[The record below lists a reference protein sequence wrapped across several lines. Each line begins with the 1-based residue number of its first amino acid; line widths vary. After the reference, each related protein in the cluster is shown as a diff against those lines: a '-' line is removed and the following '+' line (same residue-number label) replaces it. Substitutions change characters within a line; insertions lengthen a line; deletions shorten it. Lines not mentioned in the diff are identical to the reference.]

1 MFTKQTINWLMEK
14 IIRNQSTYNIIVSCS
29 PIQNRTTKS
38 TVIFCFTWMLQLL
51 CNDAAFTVNI
61 IMLITYLSV
70 NAALLLGVECFYRD
84 VLVLFFLMDLNT
96 LNTDQK
102 WRINFLFLLLYT
114 SAPLKFGGKCNFYSA
129 YCIYLITIVTINF
142 AD

>member
-1 MFTKQTINWLMEK
+1 
-14 IIRNQSTYNIIVSCS
+14 
-29 PIQNRTTKS
+29 
-38 TVIFCFTWMLQLL
+38 MLQLL

-102 WRINFLFLLLYT
+102 WKINFLFLLLYT
-114 SAPLKFGGKCNFYSA
+114 SSPLKFGGKCNFYSA